1 MTDRTAREIWET
13 ALGEIQVQINK
24 SNYRTF
30 FEKTVGLSCE
40 TERFVVGTPSVFVA
54 EYLDR
59 SQRSLIEKTL
69 INLASPSAQV
79 IFQVAGGTPS
89 HRDETSTSPS
99 EGSVFNPKYTFDTFI
114 TGAGNRLAYSAAL
127 SVTENPGCG
136 YNPLFIYAGVG
147 LGKTHLL
154 HAIGS
159 QARAQGRKVL
169 YTSAERFTNE
179 FVYAIRY
186 KQTED
191 FHRKYRSVDILL
203 VDDIQFI
210 SGKEQT
216 KESFFHTFNELHNS
230 NRQIVVTSDTAPDAL
245 PLIED
250 RLRSRFVWGLT
261 VDIQP
266 PDLETRLAIVN
277 EKSVTHGVC
286 LPSGVTELI
295 ARTAQGNIRE
305 LEGALNRVIA
315 YAQLVG
321 AAPSLELAS
330 KALESISSKN
340 TGGEQS
346 DTVPVPHH
354 RVISL
359 VAENFQVTP
368 EDLTSRRR
376 DKKTVLARQVAM
388 YLIKQQNG
396 CSLAQIGEEFGRDHS
411 TVIYACEKIA
421 GELGHNAYLER
432 LVRSI
437 RDNMAV

>member
-13 ALGEIQVQINK
+13 ALGEIQVQVNK

-40 TERFVVGTPSVFVA
+40 TGRFLIGTPSVFVA

-69 INLASPSAQV
+69 IALTAPGTSV
-79 IFQVAGGTPS
+79 VFQVTGANAPGRS
-89 HRDETSTSPS
+89 ETRVPQR
-99 EGSVFNPKYTFDTFI
+99 EAVFFNPRYTFDSFI
-114 TGAGNRLAYSAAL
+114 TGAANRMAFAAAQ
-127 SVTENPGCG
+127 SVAENPGHG

-159 QARAQGRKVL
+159 SAQAQGRKVL
-169 YTSAERFTNE
+169 YISAERFTNE
-179 FVYAIRY
+179 FVNAIRLR
-186 KQTED
+186 QTED
-191 FHRKYRSVDILL
+191 FHRRYRSVDILL

-216 KESFFHTFNELHNS
+216 EESFFHTFNELHNA
-230 NRQIVVTSDTAPDAL
+230 NRQIVVTSDTPPGAL
-245 PLIED
+245 PLVQD
-250 RLRSRFVWGLT
+250 RLRSRFGWGLT

-266 PDLETRLAIVN
+266 PDLETRMAILRD
-277 EKSVTHGVC
+277 KSVTHGVV
-286 LPSGVTELI
+286 LSSEVVELI

-305 LEGALNRVIA
+305 LEGALNRVTA

-321 AAPSLELAS
+321 AAPTLELVK
-330 KALESISSKN
+330 KALASVSGRS
-340 TGGEQS
+340 GGGH
-346 DTVPVPHH
+346 DGLPPVPHN
-354 RVISL
+354 RIISL
-359 VAENFQVTP
+359 VAENFQVTR
-368 EDLTSRRR
+368 EDITGRRR

-396 CSLAQIGEEFGRDHS
+396 CSLAQIGEEFDRDHS

-421 GELGHNAYLER
+421 GELAHNAYLDR
-432 LVRSI
+432 LIHTI
-437 RDNMAV
+437 RESLAG

>member
-1 MTDRTAREIWET
+1 MAVRTAREIWET
-13 ALGEIQVQINK
+13 ALGEIQVLVNK

-40 TERFVVGTPSVFVA
+40 PDRFVIGTPSVFVA

-69 INLASPSAQV
+69 ISLTGPDISV
-79 IFQVAGGTPS
+79 VFQVAGASVPAQKETPVTQS
-89 HRDETSTSPS
+89 DVTF
-99 EGSVFNPKYTFDTFI
+99 FNPRYTFDSFI
-114 TGAGNRLAYSAAL
+114 IGPANRMAFAAAQ
-127 SVTENPGCG
+127 SVVENPGRG

-159 QARAQGRKVL
+159 LARSQGRKVL

-179 FVYAIRY
+179 FVSAIRLR
-186 KQTED
+186 QTED
-191 FHRKYRSVDILL
+191 FHHKYRSVDILL

-216 KESFFHTFNELHNS
+216 EESFFHTFNELHNS
-230 NRQIVVTSDTAPDAL
+230 SRQIVVTSDTPPKAL
-245 PLIED
+245 PLCQD
-250 RLRSRFVWGLT
+250 RLRSRFGWGLT

-266 PDLETRLAIVN
+266 PDLETRMAIVKD
-277 EKSVTHGVC
+277 KSVTHGVV
-286 LPSGVTELI
+286 LPPEVTELI
-295 ARTAQGNIRE
+295 ARTAEGNIRE
-305 LEGALNRVIA
+305 LEGSLNRVVA

-321 AAPSLELAS
+321 APPTLELAK
-330 KALESISSKN
+330 KALESVSGKSSEPRN
-340 TGGEQS
+340 G
-346 DTVPVPHH
+346 VPPVPHS
-354 RVISL
+354 RIINL
-359 VAENFQVTP
+359 VAENFQVTS
-368 EDLTSRRR
+368 EDVTGRRR

-396 CSLAQIGEEFGRDHS
+396 CSLAQIGEAFGRDHS

-421 GELGHNAYLER
+421 GEIEHNAYLER
-432 LVRSI
+432 LVHTIHES
-437 RDNMAV
+437 MAA